1 MLLYIHIPYCDSKC
15 YYCSFNSYT
24 DKFDTRE
31 DYMKALYIDLE
42 YQLKDIKYKSIK
54 TIFIGGGTPSTI
66 KPSLYRD
73 IFNLIKPYLINSCEI
88 TTEANPN
95 SASYEWLEG
104 IKKLGINRISFGVQS
119 FNEDKLKRLNRS
131 HSPQIAIE
139 AIKNAN
145 IIGFENISLDIIY
158 SFERDTKALLKDD
171 IDIAFSLP
179 INHISAYELTIEDGT
194 KFANTP
200 QVKVDS
206 LDISY
211 FIRDEITKRGFKQ
224 YEVSNYGT
232 YQSIHN
238 IGYWK
243 LDDYIG
249 VGAGAVGFRDNQRLY
264 TQTNIDRYISN
275 PNYRDIEELSSS
287 DILMEKLLLGFRSI
301 VGVDRKIL
309 DKDMIKR
316 ANYLVERDKIYIE
329 DGVYYNRDFLLSDEV
344 ALYILG

>member
-31 DYMKALYIDLE
+31 DYIKALYIDLE
-42 YQLKDIKYKSIK
+42 YQLKDIKYSSIK

-73 IFNLIKPYLINSCEI
+73 IFNLIQPYLIDGCEI

-104 IKKLGINRISFGVQS
+104 MKKLGVNRISFGVQS

-145 IIGFENISLDIIY
+145 IIGFKNISLDIIY
-158 SFERDTKALLKDD
+158 SFEKDTKALLKND

-211 FIRDEITKRGFKQ
+211 FIRDEIIKRGFNQ

-238 IGYWK
+238 IGYWQ
-243 LDDYIG
+243 LDNYIG
-249 VGAGAVGFRDNQRLY
+249 AGAGAVGFRDNKRLY
-264 TQTNIDRYISN
+264 TQTDIDRYISN
-275 PNYRDIEELSSS
+275 PIYRNIEELSSS

-301 VGVDRKIL
+301 VGVNSKIL
-309 DKDMIKR
+309 NQDMIKR
-316 ANYLVERDKIYIE
+316 ANYLAEKDKIYM
-329 DGVYYNRDFLLSDEV
+329 DNGVYYNRDFLLSDEI
-344 ALYILG
+344 ALYILN